1 MADALQTGPTS
12 AIVGPVQNSW
22 MNRWAVAWG
31 LAFLA
36 ILLPLATAQES
47 SHSIYLNTGRL
58 DTAAPVALRQTAT
71 RTEAS
76 LELIQ
81 FTGPIQPDWHAALR
95 QTGVRILSY
104 IPDHAYLVAGDAAAL
119 ARAQALPA
127 VQWHGA
133 YRAEHKVHPRARQRL
148 TDLFAIQLAD
158 DGGGNVA
165 TLTLL
170 DQLKLEPVR
179 RQSKLGPYLNFVV
192 RFRPEDLDALA
203 AQPDVISI
211 HPAAVPRKL
220 DERQDQI
227 IAGNLTGRVP
237 SGPGYLAWLASKG
250 FTQAQFD
257 ASGFVVDMSD
267 SGIDNGTTQPG
278 HFALYPLG
286 DTNQSSRVVYNR
298 LEGLPNWHSTLQGCD
313 GHGTLN
319 THIVA
324 GYVDLPSGFP
334 HTDAAGFAYGL
345 GVCPFVHVGSS
356 VIFDPDNSTNPNT
369 TTLMSTAYRD
379 GARIS
384 NNSWGNDSS
393 ADGQYDADA
402 QTYDALV
409 RDAQPVGAAH
419 PATANQEMVIVFS
432 AGNDGPGANTIT
444 SPGTAKNVITVGAA
458 TNVRS
463 LTPANGGNDATGADG
478 CVTADTDA
486 QSADDLVDFTSQG
499 PCNDGRIKPDL
510 VAPGTH
516 ITGGVPQST
525 PPPAPSGSGAALS
538 CFVNFGCLYGC
549 YGFGICALSNSC
561 TTPATDFFPLGQ
573 EFYSVSSGTSHAAPA
588 VAGACALVRQY
599 FINQGWRP
607 PSPAMTKAY
616 LLNAA
621 RYLTGAGANDTLPSA
636 SQGLGELNL
645 GRALDAVPR
654 LLRDQLVADKFTAS
668 GQTRSWTGTIG
679 DPTQPF
685 RVTLAWT
692 DAPGSTLA
700 SRALNNDLDLTV
712 TAGGVTYKGNVF
724 RGADSVVGGT
734 ADRLNNVESVFLPA
748 GTTGPFTVTVTA
760 HNITS
765 DGVPGDANPLDQ
777 DFALVAYNPGS
788 NTLGIAT
795 SSPLPGGKLRTA
807 YSTALLATNE
817 MAPTTWTTTTGA
829 LPAGLQLSNTGV
841 ISGKPTATGTANF
854 TVEVTDQ
861 SGYSATAA
869 LSLTIDSGL
878 TVATPRITPTGG
890 TVADFV
896 KVTLSCPTAKA
907 TIGYTTDGTEPTTN
921 SLIYQTALTLTNST
935 MLKAKA
941 FKDGSA
947 ASVTASASF
956 SITTPV
962 ITTGPALPDSVLN
975 RTYRTI
981 LHATSGAA
989 PYRWSVVSGS
999 LPTGLKLSSAGVISG
1014 KALAAG
1020 PATVTVQVTDA
1031 KKGTA
1036 TQVFTLQ
1043 VN

>member
-1 MADALQTGPTS
+1 MFN
-12 AIVGPVQNSW
+12 PVRNPWIDRFSIGW
-22 MNRWAVAWG
+22 WRLVLLAV
-31 LAFLA
+31 
-36 ILLPLATAQES
+36 LPLSAGAQES

-58 DTAAPVALRQTAT
+58 DTAAPVALRQTAA
-71 RTEAS
+71 RTEAG

-81 FTGPIQPDWHAALR
+81 FTGPIQPDWYAALR

-104 IPDHAYLVAGDAAAL
+104 VPDHAYLVAGDPAAL

-127 VQWHGA
+127 VRWHGA

-158 DGGGNVA
+158 DGEGNVA

-179 RQSKLGPYLNFVV
+179 RQSKLGPYLNLVV

-211 HPAAVPRKL
+211 QPAAIPRKL

-227 IAGNLTGRVP
+227 IAGNLTGLVP

-257 ASGFVVDMSD
+257 TSGFVVDMSD
-267 SGIDNGTTQPG
+267 SGIDNGTNKPG
-278 HFALYPLG
+278 HFALYRLG
-286 DTNQSSRVVYNR
+286 DTNQPSRVVYNR
-298 LEGLPNWHSTLQGCD
+298 LEGTRNQPNSTLAGCD

-345 GVCPFVHVGSS
+345 GVCPFVRVGSS

-369 TTLMSTAYRD
+369 TTLMSTAYQE

-402 QTYDALV
+402 QTFDALV
-409 RDAQPVGAAH
+409 RDAQPAGAAH
-419 PATANQEMVIVFS
+419 PATGNQEMVIVFS
-432 AGNDGPGANTIT
+432 AGNDGPGAKTIT
-444 SPGTAKNVITVGAA
+444 TPGTAKNVITVGAA

-463 LTPANGGNDATGADG
+463 LTPANGGNNAIGADG
-478 CVTADTDA
+478 CDTADTDA

-516 ITGGVPQST
+516 ITGGVPQQE
-525 PPPAPSGSGAALS
+525 PAPSPAGSGAALS
-538 CFVNFGCLYGC
+538 CFVNFGGLYGC

-561 TTPATDFFPLGQ
+561 TAPAADFFPLDQ

-599 FINQGWRP
+599 FINQGRRP

-645 GRALDAVPR
+645 GRAFDAVPR
-654 LLRDQLVADKFTAS
+654 LLRDQLAADKFTAS
-668 GQTRSWTGTIG
+668 GQTRTWTGTIG

-724 RGADSVVGGT
+724 SGAYSTVGGT
-734 ADRLNNVESVFLPA
+734 ADRLNNIESVFLPA
-748 GTTGPFTVTVTA
+748 GTAGPFTVTVTA
-760 HNITS
+760 YNITS

-777 DFALVAYNPGS
+777 DFALVVYNPES
-788 NTLGIAT
+788 NSLGIAT
-795 SSPLPGGKLRTA
+795 SSPLSDGKLRTA
-807 YSTALLATNE
+807 YSTALLVTNE
-817 MAPTTWTTTTGA
+817 RAPTTWTMTTGA

-841 ISGKPTATGTANF
+841 ISGKPAATGTANF

-861 SGYSATAA
+861 SGYFATAA
-869 LSLTIDSGL
+869 LSLTIDNGR
-878 TVATPRITPTGG
+878 TVATPRITPASG
-890 TVADFV
+890 TVADYV

-907 TIGYTTDGTEPTTN
+907 TISYTTDGTEPTTN
-921 SLIYQTALTLTNST
+921 SSMYRTALTLTNSA

-947 ASVTASASF
+947 ASLTASASYT
-956 SITTPV
+956 ITTPV
-962 ITTGPALPDSVLN
+962 ITTAPALPDCVLN
-975 RTYRTI
+975 QPYRTI
-981 LHATSGAA
+981 LHATTGAT

-1014 KALAAG
+1014 KATAAG
-1020 PATVTVQVTDA
+1020 PATVTVQVSDA